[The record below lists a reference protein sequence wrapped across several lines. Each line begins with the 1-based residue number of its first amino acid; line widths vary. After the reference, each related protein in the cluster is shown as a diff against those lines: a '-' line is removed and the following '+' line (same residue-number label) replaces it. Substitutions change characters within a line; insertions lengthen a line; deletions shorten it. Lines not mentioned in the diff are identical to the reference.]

1 MKLVPLWFII
11 LTVVWTGFF
20 VLEGFDFG
28 VGMLHGRLGK
38 DEAGRRAVISTIG
51 PFWDGNEVWLIVA
64 AAGTFAAFPGWYAT
78 MFSGFYLLFLLILVA
93 LIVRGV
99 SFEFMGKVNA
109 PRWRR
114 TWEVGLTV
122 ASLLAPL
129 LLGIVLGD
137 LLHGVPINSSQEFTG
152 SFWDLLTP
160 YGIFTG
166 ITLVAMCLLHGAT
179 FLSLKTTGSLRLAA
193 NQLARRLAPFT
204 AVIVVAFLVWTQVV
218 SHQGD
223 LPNFVELLA
232 GIAIF
237 AAWWLLGTANDGW
250 SFTATAAAMGLSV
263 ISIFV
268 DLYPNVLVSTTNS
281 TYNLTVNNTEAGS
294 YSLKVMTVIA
304 VIFLPLVLAYTIWN
318 YYVFRRRV
326 TPEDLPAPPP
336 DQPDIPGSGPSL
348 DPAAAPVGGKDPT
361 AAGASSL
368 KSAMTAR
375 VVVLPAVFAYTAW
388 THLFRSRTSPKS

>member
-1 MKLVPLWFII
+1 MKLVPIWFII

-38 DEAGRRAVISTIG
+38 DEAGRRAVVGTIG

-99 SFEFMGKVNA
+99 SFEFMEKVNGTQ
-109 PRWRR
+109 WRR

-122 ASLLAPL
+122 GSLLAPL

-137 LLHGVPINSSQEFTG
+137 LLHGVPINSQQEFTG

-204 AVIVVAFLVWTQVV
+204 AVVVVAFLVWTQVV

-237 AAWWLLGTANDGW
+237 AAWWLLGTDNDGW

-268 DLYPNVLVSTTNS
+268 DLYPRVLVSSTNS
-281 TYNLTVNNTEAGS
+281 SYSLTVTNTAAGS

-304 VIFLPLVLAYTIWN
+304 VIFLPLVLAYTVWN
-318 YYVFRRRV
+318 YYVFRKRISPEGFHDRSSEQRV
-326 TPEDLPAPPP
+326 
-336 DQPDIPGSGPSL
+336 
-348 DPAAAPVGGKDPT
+348 
-361 AAGASSL
+361 GAN
-368 KSAMTAR
+368 
-375 VVVLPAVFAYTAW
+375 
-388 THLFRSRTSPKS
+388 